1 MSLRTKTHLI
11 LAVLAAVLLIFL
23 LVTSFFYFNPYLTA
37 AACLLY
43 SVITIFLV
51 DRLILVKISR
61 LSKFAQDLSKDADQ
75 DKRLEFKG
83 KDEIAKLGEN
93 INKMLDSIKESSLE
107 KNVAGEMTNAIIKN
121 SPIGI
126 SVRSSKGN
134 LLYYNDRWKNL
145 WGMSDEDIH
154 KDKEERKEFKTDQKD
169 SYMKDWLPDVEKI
182 YKEGGTLLIP
192 QLHIIRPRIG
202 GAIWISHYFYSIL
215 GKDGKVDRVVIMTE
229 DITEKKLEEDRK
241 RLKHE
246 KAKGYQDTLF
256 ELIRGDT
263 EDVVEYYAILLEKTA
278 QTLKSDLSSLWF
290 YNEDG
295 SEAVCELMFNRNE
308 KRFEKGWTI
317 KTDDCPLYFNSIEIN
332 RLLSFEDVYSNPI
345 TSELADIYCKQFSII
360 SKLDVPVRASGSII
374 GILSFEKTER
384 AYEWTDDDENFAASV
399 SDIVSLAFETNEKEK
414 TKKLL
419 EESEKKYRDIVDN
432 SLVGVF
438 ITDIEGN
445 FLFANDAM
453 SSILDCHSPEELM
466 KMKAP
471 SFYSRPEIREN
482 LLENINR
489 FGKLEN
495 FELELVTVK
504 NEQKS
509 VLLNAYIYDDTITG
523 MMMDITEIKKAE
535 ERLASEKERLSVTLK
550 SIGDGVIVT
559 DMKGDI
565 ILMNAVAEELTG
577 WKEEEASGKPVSEVF
592 MISDRETGDP
602 LENPVRK
609 ALEKGEIA
617 SLSEKAMLI
626 SKDGEEK
633 MLADSAAPV
642 KDRTGRII
650 GAVLVFRDIT
660 EKFKI
665 EQELFKVDKLETV
678 GLLAGGIAHDFNN
691 MLAGILANI
700 SLAKILTD
708 GNERVK
714 FLEKAE
720 KGVDRAKDLTNQL
733 LVFSKGG
740 DPVKN
745 VVSLKDLLRE
755 TASFAVT
762 GSKSKCEFIF
772 SENLTNVEADPGQIS
787 QVVNNI
793 VINADHAMPDG
804 GVIRIEAENY
814 SVGKVSTLPLKD
826 GNYVRISVRDEGLGI
841 APENLKKIFD
851 PFYST
856 KKKGSGL
863 GLAICYTI
871 VKNHG
876 GHISVYSEQGKGS
889 LFSIYLPA
897 TDAEG
902 VTNEKKK
909 EIIFGMGKIL
919 IMDDEADIRESS
931 VEMISYMGYECD
943 SVSDGKQAL
952 SYYSDKLEKGEKYDA
967 VILDLT
973 VPGEMGGKETMK
985 LIKEIDRDA
994 IGIVSSGYSDDP
1006 VLSDFSKY
1014 GFSGRIIKPFK
1025 IEELSVLLS
1034 VLFPANNRKKVTEV

>member
-1 MSLRTKTHLI
+1 M
-11 LAVLAAVLLIFL
+11 AVLAAVLFIFL
-23 LVTSFFYFNPYLTA
+23 LVTNFLYFNTYLA
-37 AACLLY
+37 VAVCVLY
-43 SVITIFLV
+43 SVFTIFLV
-51 DRLILVKISR
+51 DRFILVKIAS
-61 LSKFAQDLSKDADQ
+61 LSKFAQDLSNDTDK
-75 DKRLEFKG
+75 DKRLVFKG
-83 KDEIAKLGEN
+83 KDEISKLGEN
-93 INKMLDSIKESSLE
+93 INKMLDSIQESSLE
-107 KNVAGEMTNAIIKN
+107 KIIAGEMTNAIIKN

-126 SVRSSKGN
+126 SVRSSKGT
-134 LLYYNDRWKNL
+134 LLYYNEMWKNL
-145 WGMSDEDIH
+145 WGMSDDDIH
-154 KDKEERKEFKTDQKD
+154 ADKEERKEFKTDQKD
-169 SYMKDWLPDVEKI
+169 SYMKDWILDVEKI

-192 QLHIIRPRIG
+192 QLHIQRPRIG
-202 GAIWISHYFYSIL
+202 GSIWISHYFYSIL

-229 DITEKKLEEDRK
+229 DITEKKFEEDRK
-241 RLKHE
+241 RLKQE
-246 KAKGYQDTLF
+246 RAKEYQDTLF
-256 ELIRGDT
+256 ELIRGGT
-263 EDVVEYYAILLEKTA
+263 ENVMEYYAILLEKTA
-278 QTLKSDLSSLWF
+278 KAMKADLASLWF
-290 YNEDG
+290 YNKDG
-295 SEAVCELMFNRNE
+295 SEAICELMFNRNE

-332 RLLSFEDVYSNPI
+332 RLLSVEDVYINPI
-345 TSELADIYCKQFSII
+345 TSELAPTYCKNYSVI
-360 SKLDVPVRASGSII
+360 SKLDVPVRTSGSII
-374 GILSFEKTER
+374 GILSFEKTEHI
-384 AYEWTDDDENFAASV
+384 YEWTDDDENFAASV
-399 SDIVSLAFETNEKEK
+399 SDIVSLAYETNEKEK

-445 FLFANDAM
+445 FLFANIAM
-453 SSILDCHSPEELM
+453 AAILDCHSPGELM

-471 SFYSRPEIREN
+471 SFYTQPQIRKN
-482 LLENINR
+482 ILENIKI
-489 FGKLEN
+489 FGRLEN
-495 FELELVTVK
+495 FELELITVK

-509 VLLNAYIYDDTITG
+509 VLLNAYFYDDTITG

-559 DMKGDI
+559 DMKGDV

-577 WKEEEASGKPVSEVF
+577 LAEEEASGKPVAEVF
-592 MISDRETGDP
+592 AISDRDTGNP
-602 LENPVRK
+602 IENPVKK
-609 ALEKGEIA
+609 ALATGEIA
-617 SLSEKAMLI
+617 SLSEKAILM
-626 SKDGEEK
+626 SKSGEEK
-633 MLADSAAPV
+633 ILADSAAPI

-660 EKFKI
+660 EKFRI

-700 SLAKILTD
+700 SLAKILKD
-708 GNERVK
+708 EEEKIK

-720 KGVDRAKDLTNQL
+720 KGVDRAKDLTTQL

-804 GVIRIEAENY
+804 GIIRIEAENY

-826 GNYVRISVRDEGLGI
+826 GNYVRISVKDEGLGI

-897 TDAEG
+897 TDAED
-902 VTNEKKK
+902 TTKEKIK
-909 EIIFGMGKIL
+909 EIVYGKGKIL
-919 IMDDEADIRESS
+919 IMDDEPDIRESS
-931 VEMISYMGYECD
+931 IEMISYMGYECD

-973 VPGEMGGKETMK
+973 VPGEMGGKEAMK
-985 LIKEIDRDA
+985 LIKEIDIDA

-1006 VLSDFSKY
+1006 VLSNFSNY

-1025 IEELSVLLS
+1025 IEELSELLS
-1034 VLFPANNRKKVTEV
+1034 ELLPSSKKKVMEV